1 MRKDGVRRRNT
12 SGPRPLSAI
21 NDVAFDPFDLLGI
34 EKGENGQEK
43 SYGHLLIPSRH
54 QHKEKKN
61 PFGMQIES
69 NMELT
74 VLHALKNNVI
84 TRYATALRKFSHH
97 FLVKMTCSNFWED
110 FYKII
115 SKKKLD

>member
-61 PFGMQIES
+61 PFGMQIEP

-74 VLHALKNNVI
+74 VLHALKNNVVT
-84 TRYATALRKFSHH
+84 TRYALKSEMIQFFGKIFAKRMRK
-97 FLVKMTCSNFWED
+97 KE
-110 FYKII
+110 
-115 SKKKLD
+115 LD